1 MPIRMH
7 SGSEVA
13 ALEFTAA
20 AISDQKRV
28 MSEMEEGGGWLWLL
42 IAFGLVALGA
52 AMAYASYV
60 WRSER
65 RRAREEQKAATRENY
80 RRGG

>member
-1 MPIRMH
+1 
-7 SGSEVA
+7 
-13 ALEFTAA
+13 
-20 AISDQKRV
+20 
-28 MSEMEEGGGWLWLL
+28 MSEMEEGGSWLWLL
-42 IAFGLVALGA
+42 IAFGLVVLGA

-65 RRAREEQKAATRENY
+65 MNRRAREEQKAATRENY

>member
-1 MPIRMH
+1 
-7 SGSEVA
+7 
-13 ALEFTAA
+13 
-20 AISDQKRV
+20 
-28 MSEMEEGGGWLWLL
+28 MEEGGGWLWLL

-65 RRAREEQKAATRENY
+65 VKRRAREEQKAATRENY